1 MIFKW
6 GMEFSC
12 DEGKKPNLLNFFSP
26 QFLAQYQ
33 HRGHH
38 FSIISKREHDLKDFQ
53 LSIFKV
59 YSLGQRD
66 LTEFIVKMF
75 IWERGEN
82 EGGPIKQVKRTCF

>member
-1 MIFKW
+1 MVYKASRKK
-6 GMEFSC
+6 GRK
-12 DEGKKPNLLNFFSP
+12 EGGKE
-26 QFLAQYQ
+26 
-33 HRGHH
+33 RGREGWREGGKEGRKRR
-38 FSIISKREHDLKDFQ
+38 KREHDLKDFQ
-53 LSIFKV
+53 LSIFKG